1 MKGRIIGREGRNI
14 RSFEKSTGIDVIV
27 DDTPGMVVVSGFN
40 PIRREIARRSM
51 EKLIL
56 DGRIH
61 PARIEEIVEVTKK
74 EMQSVIIE
82 AGKQA
87 AYEANIHNLHPM
99 EVELLGKIKF
109 QNVMGQNLLQH
120 TMEVLNIT
128 TTLAE
133 ELNLD
138 VQLAKRCALL
148 HDIGRASDENHEGNH
163 SEIGADIAKRCKEPL
178 EVYNAIA
185 AHHETVP
192 ARSLDRKSVV

>member
-1 MKGRIIGREGRNI
+1 
-14 RSFEKSTGIDVIV
+14 
-27 DDTPGMVVVSGFN
+27 
-40 PIRREIARRSM
+40 
-51 EKLIL
+51 
-56 DGRIH
+56 
-61 PARIEEIVEVTKK
+61 
-74 EMQSVIIE
+74 
-82 AGKQA
+82 
-87 AYEANIHNLHPM
+87 
-99 EVELLGKIKF
+99 
-109 QNVMGQNLLQH
+109 
-120 TMEVLNIT
+120 MEVLNIT

-192 ARSLDRKSVV
+192 ARSLYAIILQIAHNVSLERPGSRKPFLEKHLKRLQRMEDLALSFPGVETAYTIQSGREIRCIVNAEKIDDKKSIILARNIAKKIEEELTYPGEIKITVVRETRIIEYAK